1 MIHSPGPCGAPGASE
16 RLPYEVAQIVRDHAG
31 QLRPE
36 SLSAE
41 QRQVLAAIAACRT
54 AALGG
59 HVQLCAGC
67 GHRQPQYNSC
77 RNRHCPKC
85 QALAQHRWLDAREKR
100 ILPVHH
106 FHVVFTLPAELR
118 PLVLRNRRLLY
129 ALLFE
134 AASQALLELGSDPKR
149 LGGLLGITAVLHTW
163 TRDLSFHPH
172 LHCVVTGGAVSP
184 DGRRWLKTRPGYLFP
199 VRVLGA
205 LFRGKFLHALR
216 ALYDHGAL
224 DLGGAC
230 QSLDNKEQFQT
241 WLDGLYRKHWLV
253 YSKPPFGGAEAV
265 YAYLGR
271 YTHRVGISNAR
282 LLHVDATAV
291 RFRTRHQR
299 QATLSP
305 VEFLRR
311 LILHVLPKGFVR
323 IRHFGLL
330 APANVPTRLALSR
343 TLLGASTSSSQTVT
357 TADKPSAP
365 PDTGAPSFVEYY
377 RRLTGIDLRQ
387 CPACGQAKVRF
398 IPLERPARGPP

>member
-1 MIHSPGPCGAPGASE
+1 MTHSPGPCGAPGASK
-16 RLPYEVAQIVRDHAG
+16 RPPYELAQIVRDHAG

-41 QRQVLAAIAACRT
+41 QRQVLAAIAACRS

-67 GHRQPQYNSC
+67 GFRQPRYNSC

-85 QALAQHRWLDAREKR
+85 QSLAQHRWLEARKER

-118 PLVLRNRRLLY
+118 PVVLRNRRSLY

-134 AASQALLELGSDPKR
+134 AASQTLLELGSDPKR
-149 LGGLLGITAVLHTW
+149 LGGLLGVTAVLHTW

-172 LHCVVTGGAVSP
+172 LHCVVTGGGISP
-184 DGRRWLKTRPGYLFP
+184 AGDRWLKTRPGYLFP
-199 VRVLGA
+199 VRVLGR
-205 LFRGKFLHALR
+205 LFRGKFLHGLR
-216 ALYDHGAL
+216 ALYEQGAL
-224 DLGGAC
+224 DVRGAC
-230 QSLDNKEQFQT
+230 SHLRDEQAFDA
-241 WLDGLYRKHWLV
+241 WLDPLHRKPWVV

-271 YTHRVGISNAR
+271 YTHRIAISNAR
-282 LLHVDATAV
+282 LLHVDAMSV

-299 QATLSP
+299 QITLSP

-311 LILHVLPKGFVR
+311 LMLHVLPKNFVR

-330 APANVPTRLALSR
+330 APSNVSSRLVLSRELLHAASRSSPLPTRAF
-343 TLLGASTSSSQTVT
+343 TPPAPADSTV
-357 TADKPSAP
+357 
-365 PDTGAPSFVEYY
+365 PDYVQRYQ
-377 RRLTGIDLRQ
+377 RLTGIDLRQ
-387 CPACGQAKVRF
+387 CPACGKAQISF
-398 IPLERPARGPP
+398 LPLETSARGPP

>member
-118 PLVLRNRRLLY
+118 PLVLGNRRLLY

-134 AASQALLELGSDPKR
+134 TASQTLLALGADAKR

-172 LHCVVTGGAVSP
+172 LHCVVTGGGLSA
-184 DGRRWLKTRPGYLFP
+184 DGHRWISTRPGYLFP

-205 LFRGKFLHALR
+205 LFRGKFLHRLR
-216 ALYDHGAL
+216 ALHEAGAL
-224 DLGGAC
+224 ELRGLGEA
-230 QSLDNKEQFQT
+230 SDAFDFERFLDQ
-241 WLDGLYRKHWLV
+241 LHRKRWLV
-253 YSKPPFGGAEAV
+253 YSKPPFGGAAAV
-265 YAYLGR
+265 FAYLGR

-282 LLHVDATAV
+282 LLHVDASSV
-291 RFRTRHQR
+291 RFRTRQGR

-311 LILHVLPKGFVR
+311 LLLHVLPKGFVR

-330 APANVPTRLALSR
+330 APANVETHLSR
-343 TLLGASTSSSQTVT
+343 CHSLLDTPDCPVR
-357 TADKPSAP
+357 SAP
-365 PDTGAPSFVEYY
+365 PSARPPLPTDPAIPAHVQLYH
-377 RRLTGIDLRQ
+377 RLTGIDLRR
-387 CPACGQAKVRF
+387 CPACGQTKVVF
-398 IPLERPARGPP
+398 VPLHEPARGPP

>member
-1 MIHSPGPCGAPGASE
+1 MIHSPEPCGASGASE
-16 RLPYEVAQIVRDHAG
+16 RPPHEVAQIVRDHAG

-59 HVQLCAGC
+59 HVQLCAAC

-85 QALAQHRWLDAREKR
+85 QSLAQHRWLEARKVR

-118 PLVLRNRRLLY
+118 PLVLRNRRALY

-134 AASQALLELGSDPKR
+134 AASQSLLELGLDPKR
-149 LGGLLGITAVLHTW
+149 LGGLLGVTAVLHTW
-163 TRDLSFHPH
+163 TRDLTFHPH
-172 LHCVVTGGAVSP
+172 LHCVVTGGGLRP
-184 DGRRWLKTRPGYLFP
+184 KGDRWMTTRPGFLFP
-199 VRVLGA
+199 VRVLAA
-205 LFRGKFLHALR
+205 LFRGKYLDGVR
-216 ALYDHGAL
+216 ALHDRGAL
-224 DLGGAC
+224 HLSGGWQCSSDPHAFETC
-230 QSLDNKEQFQT
+230 LDK
-241 WLDGLYRKHWLV
+241 LYRKRWLV
-253 YSKPPFGGAEAV
+253 YSKPPFGGADAV

-282 LLHVDATAV
+282 LLHVGPNCV

-299 QATLSP
+299 QATLSSI
-305 VEFLRR
+305 EFLRR
-311 LILHVLPKGFVR
+311 LMLHVLPKGFVR

-330 APANVPTRLALSR
+330 APANVSTRLATSR
-343 TLLGASTSSSQTVT
+343 SLLNAVSRQ
-357 TADKPSAP
+357 AQSAP
-365 PDTGAPSFVEYY
+365 AREPPVLADADRPSFVRQYQ
-377 RRLTGIDLRQ
+377 RLTGIDLLR
-387 CPACGQAKVRF
+387 CPSCGQAEISL
-398 IPLERPARGPP
+398 IPIERAARGPP